1 MDMERLLREVE
12 KRLGGLDE
20 AHKAEAL
27 DAMREEFARERRRVT
42 LSLTV
47 EAERERRVEAET
59 LKDVLEAINRQAR
72 LEDTIEEVLKQL
84 ARIVTFDSCSL
95 ALADTEG
102 RFRIIAA
109 RGFPDP
115 SKIIGVTFRDP
126 VSDAIRENRWPM
138 PISDVKL
145 DDRFVKVEGTEHIR
159 SWAGIPLL
167 VEGEVIGLLSL
178 DRYRVDP
185 FEEEDMHRA
194 KAVVFSAAAAIRK
207 AQLLEQIRRYAA
219 LLERVVA
226 VDQAVFAGDGVA
238 GVGRVL
244 LEGATSLAE
253 SPGGLL
259 VVSDPRGPRVAA
271 ARGAVFEGTEGRQA
285 PPELVAVATT
295 RLGTSWVA
303 GVASALGIEL
313 PHQGMLLVPLIG
325 PAGPV
330 ATLVLLDAPTGTAMR
345 DDRLVEAYA
354 SRAVTAYLHA
364 TGRTASAKP

>member
-1 MDMERLLREVE
+1 MDIERLLREVE

-20 AHKAEAL
+20 AHRAEAL
-27 DAMREEFARERRRVT
+27 DAMREEFARERRRMT
-42 LSLTV
+42 LSFTV

-115 SKIIGVTFRDP
+115 AKIIGVTFRDP

-138 PISDVKL
+138 PIADVRA
-145 DDRFVKVEGTEHIR
+145 DDRFVKVEGTEPIR
-159 SWAGIPLL
+159 SWAGIPLQ

-185 FEEEDMHRA
+185 FGEEDLHRA

-207 AQLLEQIRRYAA
+207 AQLLEQIRRYAT
-219 LLERVVA
+219 LMERVVA
-226 VDQAVFAGDGVA
+226 VDQAVFAGDSPA
-238 GVGRVL
+238 AVGRVL
-244 LEGATSLAE
+244 LEGALSLAE

-259 VVSDPRGPRVAA
+259 VLADANGGTVVA
-271 ARGAVFEGTEGRQA
+271 ARGDAFGGAEGRPA
-285 PPELVAVATT
+285 PPELSAAATT

-303 GVASALGIEL
+303 GVAASLGLTL
-313 PHQGMLLVPLIG
+313 PNQGMLLVPLPG
-325 PAGPV
+325 PRAPV
-330 ATLVLLDAPTGTAMR
+330 GTLVLLDPPSGTH

-354 SRAVTAYLHA
+354 SRAITAYLHA
-364 TGRTASAKP
+364 AQAAP

>member
-20 AHKAEAL
+20 AHRSEAL
-27 DAMREEFARERRRVT
+27 DAMREEIARERRRLT
-42 LSLTV
+42 LSFTV

-95 ALADTEG
+95 ALSDTEG

-115 SKIIGVTFRDP
+115 NKIIGVTFRDP

-138 PISDVKL
+138 PISDVQS
-145 DDRFVKVEGTEHIR
+145 DDRFVKVEGTAPIR

-167 VEGEVIGLLSL
+167 VEGDVIGLLSL

-185 FEEEDMHRA
+185 FEEEDIHRA

-226 VDQAVFAGDGVA
+226 VDQAVFSGEPLAT
-238 GVGRVL
+238 VGRVL
-244 LEGATSLAE
+244 LEGAMTLAE

-259 VVSDPRGPRVAA
+259 VQAGPKSPRVAA
-271 ARGAVFEGTEGRQA
+271 ALGPLFDGATGRDA
-285 PPELVAVATT
+285 PPELSAVATT
-295 RLGTSWVA
+295 RLGTSWVT
-303 GVASALGIEL
+303 GVGSALGLSL
-313 PHQGMLLVPLIG
+313 PPQVMLLVPLPG
-325 PAGPV
+325 PDGPV
-330 ATLVLLDAPTGTAMR
+330 GTLVLLDPIGTHKV

-364 TGRTASAKP
+364 AGAAR

>member
-12 KRLGGLDE
+12 KRLGGLD
-20 AHKAEAL
+20 APHRAEAL
-27 DAMREEFARERRRVT
+27 DAMREEIARERRRMT
-42 LSLTV
+42 LSFTV

-109 RGFPDP
+109 RGFADP
-115 SKIIGVTFRDP
+115 TRVIGVTFRDP

-138 PISDVKL
+138 PIADVRQ
-145 DDRFVKVEGTEHIR
+145 DDRFVKVEGRELTR

-185 FEEEDMHRA
+185 FGEEDLHRA

-207 AQLLEQIRRYAA
+207 AQLLEQIRRYAS
-219 LLERVVA
+219 LMERVVA
-226 VDQAVFAGDGVA
+226 VDQAVFAGESA
-238 GVGRVL
+238 TAVGRVL
-244 LEGATSLAE
+244 LDGALSLSD

-259 VVSDPRGPRVAA
+259 VLAGPGGPTVAV
-271 ARGAVFEGTEGRQA
+271 ARGAPFEGAEGRPA
-285 PPELVAVATT
+285 PPELTAAATT

-303 GVASALGIEL
+303 GVGSALGLTL
-313 PHQGMLLVPLIG
+313 PEQGMLLVPLPG
-325 PAGPV
+325 SRDPV
-330 ATLVLLDAPTGTAMR
+330 GTLALLDPPLGIH
-345 DDRLVEAYA
+345 DDRLVEAFA
-354 SRAVTAYLHA
+354 SRAVTAYLHVA
-364 TGRTASAKP
+364 NSSG

>member
-12 KRLGGLDE
+12 KRLVGL
-20 AHKAEAL
+20 AEPHRAEVL
-27 DAMREEFARERRRVT
+27 DAMREEIARERRRMT

-47 EAERERRVEAET
+47 ESERERRVEAET
-59 LKDVLEAINRQAR
+59 LKDVLEAITRQAR
-72 LEDTIEEVLKQL
+72 LEETIEEVLKQL
-84 ARIVTFDSCSL
+84 ARIVSFDSCSL

-138 PISDVKL
+138 PLADVQD
-145 DDRFVKVEGTEHIR
+145 DDRFVKVEGTSAIR

-185 FEEEDMHRA
+185 FGEEDLHRA

-207 AQLLEQIRRYAA
+207 AQLLEQIRRYAS

-226 VDQAVFAGDGVA
+226 VDQAVFAGDPPST
-238 GVGRVL
+238 VGRVL
-244 LEGATSLAE
+244 LEGAMSLANA
-253 SPGGLL
+253 PGGLL
-259 VVSDPRGPRVAA
+259 IVSGKGGATVAA
-271 ARGAVFEGTEGRQA
+271 ARGEFFGGAEGRPA
-285 PPELVAVATT
+285 PPELTAVATT

-303 GVASALGIEL
+303 GVGAALGLSL
-313 PHQGMLLVPLIG
+313 PEQGMLLVPLPG
-325 PAGPV
+325 PQEPV
-330 ATLVLLDAPTGTAMR
+330 GTLALLDPPSGTH

-354 SRAVTAYLHA
+354 SRAVTAFLHA
-364 TGRTASAKP
+364 TRTRR

>member
-1 MDMERLLREVE
+1 MDIERLLREVE

-20 AHKAEAL
+20 PHRAEAL
-27 DAMREEFARERRRVT
+27 DAMREEFARERRRMT
-42 LSLTV
+42 LSFTV

-95 ALADTEG
+95 ALEDTEG

-115 SKIIGVTFRDP
+115 AKIIGVTFRDP

-138 PISDVKL
+138 PLTDVQS
-145 DDRFVKVEGTEHIR
+145 DDRFVKVEGRESTR

-185 FEEEDMHRA
+185 FGEEDLHRA

-219 LLERVVA
+219 LMERVVA
-226 VDQAVFAGDGVA
+226 VDQAVFAGDPPPA
-238 GVGRVL
+238 VGRVL
-244 LEGATSLAE
+244 LEGAISLAE

-259 VVSDPRGPRVAA
+259 VLEGPKGPRVAA
-271 ARGAVFEGTEGRQA
+271 ARGEFFDGAEGRPA
-285 PPELVAVATT
+285 PPELSAVATT
-295 RLGTSWVA
+295 RLGTSWAA
-303 GVASALGIEL
+303 GAASALGL
-313 PHQGMLLVPLIG
+313 SVPDQGLLLVPLPG
-325 PAGPV
+325 PGGPV
-330 ATLVLLDAPTGTAMR
+330 GSLVLLDPASGTH

-364 TGRTASAKP
+364 VRTAP

>member
-1 MDMERLLREVE
+1 MDIERLLREVE

-20 AHKAEAL
+20 AHRAEAV
-27 DAMREEFARERRRVT
+27 DAMREEITRERRRMT
-42 LSLTV
+42 LSFTV

-59 LKDVLEAINRQAR
+59 IKDVLEAINRQAR

-109 RGFPDP
+109 RGAFPDP
-115 SKIIGVTFRDP
+115 AKIIGVTFRDP

-138 PISDVKL
+138 PIADVRT
-145 DDRFVKVEGTEHIR
+145 DDRFVKVDGRESIR

-167 VEGEVIGLLSL
+167 VEGDVIGLLSL

-185 FEEEDMHRA
+185 FGEEDLHRA

-219 LLERVVA
+219 LMERVVA
-226 VDQAVFAGDGVA
+226 VDQSVFAGDPPA
-238 GVGRVL
+238 AVGRVL
-244 LEGATSLAE
+244 LEGALSLAE

-259 VVSDPRGPRVAA
+259 VLADADGGRVVATRGEAFD
-271 ARGAVFEGTEGRQA
+271 GAEGRSA
-285 PPELVAVATT
+285 PPELSAASTT

-303 GVASALGIEL
+303 GVAAYLGLTL
-313 PHQGMLLVPLIG
+313 PEQGMLLVPLQG
-325 PAGPV
+325 PRGLV
-330 ATLVLLDAPTGTAMR
+330 GTLALLDAPSGTP

-354 SRAVTAYLHA
+354 SRAITAYLHA
-364 TGRTASAKP
+364 AQASA

>member
-1 MDMERLLREVE
+1 MDIERLLREVE

-20 AHKAEAL
+20 AHRSEVL
-27 DAMREEFARERRRVT
+27 DAMREEFARERRRMT

-47 EAERERRVEAET
+47 ETERERRVEAET

-115 SKIIGVTFRDP
+115 AKIIGVAFRDP

-138 PISDVKL
+138 PISDVQT
-145 DDRFVKVEGTEHIR
+145 DDRFVKVEGTRLIR

-178 DRYRVDP
+178 DRHRVDP
-185 FEEEDMHRA
+185 FEEEDIHRA

-226 VDQAVFAGDGVA
+226 VDQAVFAGQPLSAVSG
-238 GVGRVL
+238 VL
-244 LEGATSLAE
+244 LEGAISLAE

-259 VVSDPRGPRVAA
+259 VIAGPDGSRVAA
-271 ARGAVFEGTEGRQA
+271 ARGAVFAGAENRRA
-285 PPELVAVATT
+285 PQELSAGATT

-303 GVASALGIEL
+303 GVGSALGLTL
-313 PHQGMLLVPLIG
+313 PAQGMLLVPLPG
-325 PAGPV
+325 PAGPLG
-330 ATLVLLDAPTGTAMR
+330 TLVLLDPPSGTAAR

-364 TGRTASAKP
+364 AHPAH

>member
-20 AHKAEAL
+20 VHRSEAL
-27 DAMREEFARERRRVT
+27 DAVREEFVRERRRMT
-42 LSLTV
+42 LSFTV
-47 EAERERRVEAET
+47 ESERERRVEAET

-115 SKIIGVTFRDP
+115 AKIIGVSFRDP

-138 PISDVKL
+138 PITDVRN
-145 DDRFVKVEGTEHIR
+145 DDRFVKVEGTESIR

-167 VEGEVIGLLSL
+167 VEGEVIGLLGL

-185 FEEEDMHRA
+185 FGEEDLHRA

-226 VDQAVFAGDGVA
+226 VDQAVFAGDPVSTVA
-238 GVGRVL
+238 RVL
-244 LEGATSLAE
+244 LEGAMSLAE

-259 VVSDPRGPRVAA
+259 VLAGSKGLRVAA
-271 ARGAVFEGTEGRQA
+271 ALGDVFAGALDRAA
-285 PPELVAVATT
+285 PPELNAAATT

-303 GVASALGIEL
+303 GVGAALGLSL
-313 PHQGMLLVPLIG
+313 PAQGMVLVPLPG

-330 ATLVLLDAPTGTAMR
+330 GTLVLLDPPSGTR

-364 TGRTASAKP
+364 VHAGP

>member
-1 MDMERLLREVE
+1 MDIERLLREVE

-20 AHKAEAL
+20 ANRAEAL
-27 DAMREEFARERRRVT
+27 DAMREEIARERRRMT
-42 LSLTV
+42 LSFTV

-115 SKIIGVTFRDP
+115 AKIIGVTFRDP
-126 VSDAIRENRWPM
+126 VSDAIRDNRWPM
-138 PISDVKL
+138 PIADVRA
-145 DDRFVKVEGTEHIR
+145 DARFVKVEGRELIR

-185 FEEEDMHRA
+185 FAEEDLHRA

-219 LLERVVA
+219 LMERVVA
-226 VDQAVFAGDGVA
+226 VDQAVFSGDSPA
-238 GVGRVL
+238 AVGRVL
-244 LEGATSLAE
+244 LEGALSLAE

-259 VVSDPRGPRVAA
+259 VLAGKDGGKVVA
-271 ARGAVFEGTEGRQA
+271 ARGDAFGGAEGRAA
-285 PPELVAVATT
+285 PPELSAAATT

-303 GVASALGIEL
+303 GVASSLGLTLPEL
-313 PHQGMLLVPLIG
+313 GMLLVPLPG
-325 PAGPV
+325 PHGPV
-330 ATLVLLDAPTGTAMR
+330 GTLVLLDPPSGTH

-354 SRAVTAYLHA
+354 SRAITAYLHA
-364 TGRTASAKP
+364 RQAGR

>member
-1 MDMERLLREVE
+1 MDIERLLREVE

-20 AHKAEAL
+20 PNRAEAL
-27 DAMREEFARERRRVT
+27 DAMREEFARERRRMT
-42 LSLTV
+42 LSFTV

-59 LKDVLEAINRQAR
+59 IKDVLEAINRQAR

-95 ALADTEG
+95 ALAEDTEG
-102 RFRIIAA
+102 RFKIIAA

-115 SKIIGVTFRDP
+115 AKVIGVTFRDP

-138 PISDVKL
+138 PLTDVRT
-145 DDRFVKVEGTEHIR
+145 DDRFVKVEGRESTR

-185 FEEEDMHRA
+185 FGEEDLHRA

-219 LLERVVA
+219 LMERVVA
-226 VDQAVFAGDGVA
+226 VDEAVFAGDPPPA
-238 GVGRVL
+238 VGRVL
-244 LEGATSLAE
+244 LEGALSLAE

-259 VVSDPRGPRVAA
+259 VLAGPKGSTVAA
-271 ARGAVFEGTEGRQA
+271 ARGEFFDGAEGRPA
-285 PPELVAVATT
+285 PPELDAVATT
-295 RLGTSWVA
+295 RLGTSWAA
-303 GVASALGIEL
+303 GAAAALGLSL
-313 PHQGMLLVPLIG
+313 PKQGLLLVPLPG

-330 ATLVLLDAPTGTAMR
+330 GSLVLLDPASGMH

-364 TGRTASAKP
+364 TRAAP

>member
-12 KRLGGLDE
+12 KRLSGL
-20 AHKAEAL
+20 AEPHRAEVL
-27 DAMREEFARERRRVT
+27 DAMREEIARERRRLT

-47 EAERERRVEAET
+47 ESERERRVEAET
-59 LKDVLEAINRQAR
+59 LKDVLEAITRQAR
-72 LEDTIEEVLKQL
+72 LEETIEEVLKQL
-84 ARIVTFDSCSL
+84 ARIVSFDACSL
-95 ALADTEG
+95 ALSDTEG

-115 SKIIGVTFRDP
+115 AKIIGVTFRDP

-138 PISDVKL
+138 PLADVQS
-145 DDRFVKVEGTEHIR
+145 DDRFVKVEGTAAIR

-185 FEEEDMHRA
+185 FGEEDLHRA

-207 AQLLEQIRRYAA
+207 AQLLEQIRRYAS

-226 VDQAVFAGDGVA
+226 VDQAVFAGEPVST
-238 GVGRVL
+238 VGRVL
-244 LEGATSLAE
+244 LEGAMSLAN

-259 VVSDPRGPRVAA
+259 VLSGQGGGKVAA
-271 ARGAVFEGTEGRQA
+271 ARGESFDGAEGRPA
-285 PPELVAVATT
+285 PPELTAVATT

-303 GVASALGIEL
+303 GVGEALGLSL
-313 PHQGMLLVPLIG
+313 PEQGMLLVPLPG
-325 PAGPV
+325 PRGPV
-330 ATLVLLDAPTGTAMR
+330 GTLALLDPPSGTH

-364 TGRTASAKP
+364 ARTGP

>member
-27 DAMREEFARERRRVT
+27 DAVREEFARERRRMT
-42 LSLTV
+42 LSFTV
-47 EAERERRVEAET
+47 ESERERRVEAET

-115 SKIIGVTFRDP
+115 NKIIGVTFRDP

-138 PISDVKL
+138 PISDVQS
-145 DDRFVKVEGTEHIR
+145 DDRFVKVEGTGPIR

-178 DRYRVDP
+178 DRHRVDP

-226 VDQAVFAGDGVA
+226 VDQAVFSGEPVA
-238 GVGRVL
+238 TVGRVL
-244 LEGATSLAE
+244 LEGAMALAE

-259 VVSDPRGPRVAA
+259 VQAGSKGPRVAA
-271 ARGAVFEGTEGRQA
+271 ALGPLLAGAAGRDA
-285 PPELVAVATT
+285 PPELSAVATT
-295 RLGTSWVA
+295 RLGTSWVV
-303 GVASALGIEL
+303 GVGAALGLSL
-313 PHQGMLLVPLIG
+313 PPQAMLLVPLPG
-325 PAGPV
+325 PDGPV
-330 ATLVLLDAPTGTAMR
+330 GTLVLLDPPLGTNT

-354 SRAVTAYLHA
+354 SRAVIAYLHA
-364 TGRTASAKP
+364 ARAVP

>member
-47 EAERERRVEAET
+47 ETERERRVEAET

-115 SKIIGVTFRDP
+115 SKIIGVSFRDP

-138 PISDVKL
+138 PISDVKT
-145 DDRFVKVEGTEHIR
+145 DDRFVKVAGTEFIR

-167 VEGEVIGLLSL
+167 VEGEVIGMLAL

-185 FEEEDMHRA
+185 FGEEDLHRA

-207 AQLLEQIRRYAA
+207 AQLLEQIRRYAS

-226 VDQAVFAGDGVA
+226 VDQAVFAGDPVATVA
-238 GVGRVL
+238 GVL
-244 LEGATSLAE
+244 LEGAMSLAE

-259 VVSDPRGPRVAA
+259 VLIGPDGPRVAA
-271 ARGAVFEGTEGRQA
+271 ARGDMFHGALGRPAPTELA
-285 PPELVAVATT
+285 AVATT

-303 GVASALGIEL
+303 GVGTALGLTL
-313 PHQGMLLVPLIG
+313 PAQAMLIVPLPG
-325 PAGPV
+325 PGGPV
-330 ATLVLLDAPTGTAMR
+330 GTLVLLDPVSGTH

-364 TGRTASAKP
+364 AHTHTRP

>member
-12 KRLGGLDE
+12 KRLGGLDA
-20 AHKAEAL
+20 AHRDEAL
-27 DAMREEFARERRRVT
+27 DAMREEIVRERRRMT
-42 LSLTV
+42 LSFTV

-95 ALADTEG
+95 ALSDDEG

-115 SKIIGVTFRDP
+115 NKIIGVTFRDP

-138 PISDVKL
+138 PLTDVQA
-145 DDRFVKVEGTEHIR
+145 DDRFVKVEGTKLIR

-167 VEGEVIGLLSL
+167 VEGDVIGLLSL
-178 DRYRVDP
+178 DRHRVDP
-185 FEEEDMHRA
+185 FDEDDMHRA

-226 VDQAVFAGDGVA
+226 VDQAVFAGDPVPVVA
-238 GVGRVL
+238 RVL
-244 LEGATSLAE
+244 LEGAMTLAD
-253 SPGGLL
+253 SHGGLL
-259 VVSDPRGPRVAA
+259 VLAGPKGSRVAA
-271 ARGAVFEGTEGRQA
+271 ALGDAFASALNRDA
-285 PPELVAVATT
+285 PAELSAVATT

-303 GVASALGIEL
+303 GVGSALGLTL
-313 PHQGMLLVPLIG
+313 PARGLLLVPLPG
-325 PAGPV
+325 PGGPV
-330 ATLVLLDAPTGTAMR
+330 GTLALLDPASGTP

-354 SRAVTAYLHA
+354 SRAVNAYLHA
-364 TGRTASAKP
+364 AKPAR

>member
-1 MDMERLLREVE
+1 MDTERLLREVE
-12 KRLGGLDE
+12 KRLVGLRPADR
-20 AHKAEAL
+20 AEVL
-27 DAMREEFARERRRVT
+27 DAMREEIARERRRLT

-47 EAERERRVEAET
+47 ETERERRVEAEA

-84 ARIVTFDSCSL
+84 SRIVTFDACSL
-95 ALADTEG
+95 ALSDTEG

-138 PISDVKL
+138 PLVDVQN
-145 DDRFVKVEGTEHIR
+145 DDRFVKVEGTASIR

-185 FEEEDMHRA
+185 FSEEDLHRA

-207 AQLLEQIRRYAA
+207 AQLLEQIRRYAT
-219 LLERVVA
+219 LMERVVA
-226 VDQAVFAGDGVA
+226 VDQSVFAGDPVPT
-238 GVGRVL
+238 VGRVL
-244 LEGATSLAE
+244 LEGALSLVN
-253 SPGGLL
+253 SPGGVL
-259 VVSDPRGPRVAA
+259 VLSGPDGARVAA
-271 ARGAVFEGTEGRQA
+271 AKGEFFDGAEDRSA
-285 PPELVAVATT
+285 PPELTAVATT

-303 GVASALGIEL
+303 GVGAALGLSL
-313 PHQGMLLVPLIG
+313 PEQGMLLVPLPG
-325 PAGPV
+325 PHGPV
-330 ATLVLLDAPTGTAMR
+330 GTLALLDPASGSP

-354 SRAVTAYLHA
+354 SRAAIAYLHA
-364 TGRTASAKP
+364 ANAAP

>member
-20 AHKAEAL
+20 PHRAEAI
-27 DAMREEFARERRRVT
+27 DAMREEIARERRRKT
-42 LSLTV
+42 LSFTV

-59 LKDVLEAINRQAR
+59 LKDVLEAITRQAR

-84 ARIVTFDSCSL
+84 ARIVSFDSCSL

-109 RGFPDP
+109 RGFSDP

-138 PISDVKL
+138 PLTDVRN
-145 DDRFVKVEGTEHIR
+145 DDRFVKVEGTESIR

-185 FEEEDMHRA
+185 FGEEDLHRA

-226 VDQAVFAGDGVA
+226 VDQAVFAGDPVSA
-238 GVGRVL
+238 VGRVL
-244 LEGATSLAE
+244 LEGALSLAE

-259 VVSDPRGPRVAA
+259 VVAGPNGSRVAA
-271 ARGAVFEGTEGRQA
+271 ARGEVFDGAEDRPA
-285 PPELVAVATT
+285 PPELSAVATT
-295 RLGTSWVA
+295 RLGAVWVS
-303 GVASALGIEL
+303 GVGAALGLSL
-313 PHQGMLLVPLIG
+313 PDQGMLLVPLPG
-325 PAGPV
+325 PRGPV
-330 ATLVLLDAPTGTAMR
+330 GTLVLLDPPSGTH

-364 TGRTASAKP
+364 AHAAP

>member
-20 AHKAEAL
+20 AHRSEAL
-27 DAMREEFARERRRVT
+27 DAMREEISRERRRMT
-42 LSLTV
+42 LSFTV

-115 SKIIGVTFRDP
+115 NKIIGVTFRDP

-138 PISDVKL
+138 PISDVQS
-145 DDRFVKVEGTEHIR
+145 DDRFVKVEGTGPIR

-178 DRYRVDP
+178 DRHRVDP

-226 VDQAVFAGDGVA
+226 VDQAVFSGEPVA
-238 GVGRVL
+238 TVGRVL
-244 LEGATSLAE
+244 LEGAMTLAE

-259 VVSDPRGPRVAA
+259 VTAGSKGPRVAA
-271 ARGAVFEGTEGRQA
+271 ALGDAFKSATGREA
-285 PPELVAVATT
+285 PPELSAVATT

-303 GVASALGIEL
+303 GVGSALGLSL
-313 PHQGMLLVPLIG
+313 PTQGMLLVPLPG
-325 PAGPV
+325 PDGPV
-330 ATLVLLDAPTGTAMR
+330 GTLVLLDPPHGVR
-345 DDRLVEAYA
+345 SDDRLVEAYA

-364 TGRTASAKP
+364 AAAAS

>member
-12 KRLGGLDE
+12 KRLGTLDE
-20 AHKAEAL
+20 AHRAEAL
-27 DAMREEFARERRRVT
+27 DAMREELARERRRMT
-42 LSLTV
+42 LSFTV

-84 ARIVTFDSCSL
+84 SRIVTFDACSL
-95 ALADTEG
+95 ALGDSEG
-102 RFRIIAA
+102 RFRIIAV

-115 SKIIGVTFRDP
+115 ARVIGVSFRDP
-126 VSDAIRENRWPM
+126 VSDGIRENRWPM
-138 PISDVKL
+138 PIADVRT
-145 DDRFVKVEGTEHIR
+145 DDRFVKVEGREMTR

-185 FEEEDMHRA
+185 FGEEDLHRA

-219 LLERVVA
+219 LMERVVA
-226 VDQAVFAGDGVA
+226 VDHAVFAGDPLPVVA
-238 GVGRVL
+238 RVL
-244 LEGATSLAE
+244 LEGALSLAE

-259 VVSDPRGPRVAA
+259 VLDDTNGPRVAA
-271 ARGAVFEGTEGRQA
+271 AKGEDFLGAEGHPA
-285 PPELVAVATT
+285 PPELAAVATT
-295 RLGTSWVA
+295 RLGTSWAA
-303 GVASALGIEL
+303 GVAKALGL
-313 PHQGMLLVPLIG
+313 PASQQGLLLVPLPG
-325 PAGPV
+325 PRGPV
-330 ATLVLLDAPTGTAMR
+330 GTLVLADASSGTR

-364 TGRTASAKP
+364 AHAAP

>member
-12 KRLGGLDE
+12 KRLGGLDA
-20 AHKAEAL
+20 AHRAEAL
-27 DAMREEFARERRRVT
+27 DAMREEIARERRRMT
-42 LSLTV
+42 LSFTV

-109 RGFPDP
+109 RGFSDP
-115 SKIIGVTFRDP
+115 SRIIGVTFRDP

-138 PISDVKL
+138 PIADVRL
-145 DDRFVKVEGTEHIR
+145 DDRFVKVEGRELIH

-185 FEEEDMHRA
+185 FGEEDLHRA

-207 AQLLEQIRRYAA
+207 AQLLEQIRRYAS
-219 LLERVVA
+219 LMERVVA
-226 VDQAVFAGDGVA
+226 VDQAVFAGDRVA
-238 GVGRVL
+238 AVGRIL
-244 LEGATSLAE
+244 LEGALSLSD

-259 VVSDPRGPRVAA
+259 VLPGPDGARVAA
-271 ARGAVFEGTEGRQA
+271 ARGEPFAGAEGRPA
-285 PPELVAVATT
+285 PPELTAVATT

-303 GVASALGIEL
+303 GVGEALGLSL
-313 PHQGMLLVPLIG
+313 PNQGMLLVPLPG
-325 PAGPV
+325 PHGPV
-330 ATLVLLDAPTGTAMR
+330 GTLALLDPPLGIH

-364 TGRTASAKP
+364 AHSSA

>member
-20 AHKAEAL
+20 AHRAEAL
-27 DAMREEFARERRRVT
+27 DAMREELARERRRIT
-42 LSLTV
+42 LSFTV

-84 ARIVTFDSCSL
+84 SRIVTFDSCSL
-95 ALADTEG
+95 AVADDTEG

-115 SKIIGVTFRDP
+115 ARIIGVTFRDP
-126 VSDAIRENRWPM
+126 VSDGIRENRWPM
-138 PISDVKL
+138 PIADVRT
-145 DDRFVKVEGTEHIR
+145 DDRFVKVEGRELTR

-185 FEEEDMHRA
+185 FGEEDLHRA

-219 LLERVVA
+219 LMERVVA
-226 VDQAVFAGDGVA
+226 VDQAVFSGESVGA
-238 GVGRVL
+238 VGRVL
-244 LEGATSLAE
+244 LDGALNLAE

-259 VVSDPRGPRVAA
+259 VLSDPNGAKVAV
-271 ARGAVFEGTEGRQA
+271 ARGDAFDGAEGRVA
-285 PPELVAVATT
+285 PPELNAVATT
-295 RLGTSWVA
+295 RLGTAWA
-303 GVASALGIEL
+303 GGVASALGL
-313 PHQGMLLVPLIG
+313 PALQQGLLLVPLPG
-325 PAGPV
+325 PRGPV
-330 ATLVLLDAPTGTAMR
+330 GTLVLLEPSSGTR

-364 TGRTASAKP
+364 AHAAP

>member
-20 AHKAEAL
+20 PHKAEAL
-27 DAMREEFARERRRVT
+27 DAMREELARERRRMT
-42 LSLTV
+42 LSFTV
-47 EAERERRVEAET
+47 ESERERRVEAET

-115 SKIIGVTFRDP
+115 TKIIGVTFRDP

-138 PISDVKL
+138 PLTDVQT
-145 DDRFVKVEGTEHIR
+145 DDRFVKVEGTESIR

-167 VEGEVIGLLSL
+167 VEGEVIGLLGL

-185 FEEEDMHRA
+185 FSEEDMHRA

-226 VDQAVFAGDGVA
+226 VDQAVFAGDPVGA
-238 GVGRVL
+238 VGRVL
-244 LEGATSLAE
+244 LEGAVSLAE
-253 SPGGLL
+253 APGGLL
-259 VVSDPRGPRVAA
+259 VLAGPNGPRVAA
-271 ARGAVFEGTEGRQA
+271 ARGDVFDGAEDRPA
-285 PPELVAVATT
+285 PPELAAVATT

-303 GVASALGIEL
+303 GVAAALNLSL
-313 PHQGMLLVPLIG
+313 PSQGMLLVPLPG
-325 PAGPV
+325 PHGPV
-330 ATLVLLDAPTGTAMR
+330 GTLVLLDPISGTH

-354 SRAVTAYLHA
+354 SRAVIAYLHA
-364 TGRTASAKP
+364 ARAAP